1 MLNMITKTIYL
12 YKVNDGVLQTP
23 VQNLEA
29 TLMGTLVR
37 LIADE
42 GKELVKGDYH
52 AKCIDVKSDDI
63 NNWTEVDIS
72 SDT

>member
-1 MLNMITKTIYL
+1 MITKTIYL

-29 TLMGTLVR
+29 ELIGTLVR

-52 AKCIDVKSDDI
+52 TKCIDVKSDDI